1 MSEREEGLPKS
12 RRRAGVLVLAALVA
26 CLLATACGGQGQ
38 LGAKALGQ
46 QSKAVQSLAAEG
58 ALLAQDAA
66 AGKSTNIYRREHSSE
81 LATAASTAEASLQ
94 GSRTE
99 PALEAELR
107 ALTAL
112 AGKVRADL
120 KRLKNASGAE
130 QRTLAG
136 ALGAAARQSERIG
149 EQLA

>member
-12 RRRAGVLVLAALVA
+12 RRHAGVLVLAVLA
-26 CLLATACGGQGQ
+26 CLLAAACGGQGQ
-38 LGAKALGQ
+38 LSAKALVK
-46 QSKAVQSLAAEG
+46 QSEAVQSLAAEG

-66 AGKSTNIYRREHSSE
+66 AGKSTGTYRREHSSE
-81 LATAASTAEASLQ
+81 LATAASTAEASLEAAT
-94 GSRTE
+94 TE
-99 PALEAELR
+99 PALEAKLR

-120 KRLKNASGAE
+120 KRLANASEAE
-130 QRTLAG
+130 QRTLG
-136 ALGAAARQSERIG
+136 KTLDAAAHQSERIG